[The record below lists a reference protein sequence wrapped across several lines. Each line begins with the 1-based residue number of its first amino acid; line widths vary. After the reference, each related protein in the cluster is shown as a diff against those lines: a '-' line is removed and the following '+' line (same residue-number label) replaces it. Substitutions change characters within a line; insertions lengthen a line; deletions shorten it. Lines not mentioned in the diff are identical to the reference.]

1 MALDSVKIVYYTDAF
16 WPQIGGI
23 ETFSLRLVEGLE
35 SSSSQAIKMDVV
47 VVTNTPGPEHFTENK
62 IAALIVRRPGP
73 LQLWKLIGAAD
84 RVVLAGAAILPLAF
98 SLARRKRLIVT
109 HHGYQTICPNGL
121 LFHLPS
127 KRDCPGHF
135 EKRNYGE
142 CIRCS
147 REELSPA
154 KTWKRLVLTA
164 VRRLLAK
171 WAWRNVMVSDHL
183 SRRLH
188 LPNSLIIRNGVPQAK
203 SLDRSIAN
211 GERKMAFA
219 YLGRLVVEKGAH
231 VLIEAARILKGR
243 GKEFR
248 VLLIGDGPE
257 KETLRAQVR
266 DANLDH
272 IVAFLGFRTGEDL
285 QEALSGPCVLVMPS
299 VCQDVAPFA
308 PLEQMMMGRT
318 IIASDIGGLS
328 EEVGDT
334 GLKFRPGHAEELADR
349 MEQAIA
355 TPELLAE
362 LGQKARER
370 MLELYTAEKMIGAYR
385 YLLTVEHREMP
396 EESRG

>member
-1 MALDSVKIVYYTDAF
+1 ML
-16 WPQIGGI
+16 
-23 ETFSLRLVEGLE
+23 
-35 SSSSQAIKMDVV
+35 
-47 VVTNTPGPEHFTENK
+47 
-62 IAALIVRRPGP
+62 
-73 LQLWKLIGAAD
+73 
-84 RVVLAGAAILPLAF
+84 
-98 SLARRKRLIVT
+98 
-109 HHGYQTICPNGL
+109 
-121 LFHLPS
+121 
-127 KRDCPGHF
+127 
-135 EKRNYGE
+135 
-142 CIRCS
+142 
-147 REELSPA
+147 
-154 KTWKRLVLTA
+154 
-164 VRRLLAK
+164 
-171 WAWRNVMVSDHL
+171 SDHL
-183 SRRLH
+183 SSRLH
-188 LPNSLIIRNGVPQAK
+188 LPKSLIIRNGVPQAE

-211 GERKMAFA
+211 GERKMGFA
-219 YLGRLVVEKGAH
+219 YLGRLVVEKGVH

-257 KETLRAQVR
+257 KETLLAQVR
-266 DANLDH
+266 EANLDH

-285 QEALSGPCVLVMPS
+285 QEALSEPCVLVMPS

-328 EEVGDT
+328 EEVGGT

-370 MLELYTAEKMIGAYR
+370 MLKLYTAEKMIGAYR
-385 YLLTVEHREMP
+385 YLLTAEQGEMP